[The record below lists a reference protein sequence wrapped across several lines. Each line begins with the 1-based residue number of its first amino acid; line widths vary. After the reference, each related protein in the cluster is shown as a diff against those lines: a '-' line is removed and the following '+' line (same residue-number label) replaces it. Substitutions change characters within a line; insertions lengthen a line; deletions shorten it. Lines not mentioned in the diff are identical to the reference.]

1 MQFATNVLGCLWMTQ
16 AFEPI
21 LQASGPARVV
31 NVASYWAGD
40 LDLDDLE
47 FRRRPYDNNNAYRQS
62 KQADRMLTVALAQR
76 LADTGITGNAWSSR
90 RRRFT
95 PQQRPGVRRQRYPQG
110 AAETPIWL
118 ATDPSLGGTSG
129 CYFAH
134 KKKVACE
141 FSRDRAAL
149 DKLYDICS
157 RRLPD
162 QQDAGD

>member
-1 MQFATNVLGCLWMTQ
+1 MPGHPGDADSRLSNDLG
-16 AFEPI
+16 FGG
-21 LQASGPARVV
+21 S
-31 NVASYWAGD
+31 
-40 LDLDDLE
+40 
-47 FRRRPYDNNNAYRQS
+47 
-62 KQADRMLTVALAQR
+62 
-76 LADTGITGNAWSSR
+76 DT
-90 RRRFT
+90 
-95 PQQRPGVRRQRYPQG
+95 PQG